1 MHTVDALEAA
11 LALAKQAGYLV
22 REEWLGGAGGGG
34 CEIHGCKWIF
44 LDLALGPEEQLDQV
58 LDTLRHDPAL
68 SGVALP
74 EPLGG
79 LPGLRKSA

>member
-11 LALAKQAGYLV
+11 LALAKQAGYRV

-34 CEIHGCKWIF
+34 CEIRGSKWIF
-44 LDLALGPEEQLDQV
+44 LDLALGPEEQLDHV
-58 LDTLRHDPAL
+58 LDTLRLDPAF